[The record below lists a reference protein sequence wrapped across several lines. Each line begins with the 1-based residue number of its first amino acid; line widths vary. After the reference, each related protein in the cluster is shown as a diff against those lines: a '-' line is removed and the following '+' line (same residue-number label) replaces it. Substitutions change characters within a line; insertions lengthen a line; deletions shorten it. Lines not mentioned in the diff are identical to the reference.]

1 MSYRVQAS
9 GGGGMLVLTGDATEL
24 MVAVAMSPFGVGVA
38 AYYAAQ
44 ALLVAFT
51 AAMVQLRRG
60 RHPRFSC
67 LARRPPRR
75 SAGGRWFA
83 TPGSRAGRGWLGAP
97 GPRAAFGCSWQQ
109 STRSLLR
116 WLSPSARSSSG
127 WPVRYGRRGANRTRS
142 ASSRPE
148 GLPVGLSRWN
158 STCRPGID
166 ETPATLGELVQA
178 CRPRRAVFL
187 PPRCAP
193 CQDLAG
199 ERQSANSSPTQQQH
213 QPTPVTPD
221 MVTRGLRR
229 RKDNH
234 DHQQGYGDDAD

>member
-1 MSYRVQAS
+1 MFGAAATTPI
-9 GGGGMLVLTGDATEL
+9 GGWTLVRNPGITGWSRLAGGSWAQGSLRMQLAAEH
-24 MVAVAMSPFGVGVA
+24 AVALAVV
-38 AYYAAQ
+38 
-44 ALLVAFT
+44 VAFG
-51 AAMVQLRRG
+51 AVQLR
-60 RHPRFSC
+60 
-67 LARRPPRR
+67 LA
-75 SAGGRWFA
+75 G
-83 TPGSRAGRGWLGAP
+83 T
-97 GPRAAFGCSWQQ
+97 
-109 STRSLLR
+109 
-116 WLSPSARSSSG
+116 
-127 WPVRYGRRGANRTRS
+127 VRYGRRGANRTRS

-178 CRPRRAVFL
+178 GRPRRAVFL